1 MPRIITFTAPKGG
14 CGSTFVSASLCYM
27 FVQKSQRVLA
37 LDMCFE
43 RCTLDSALGFQND
56 YVYTL
61 KDVTD
66 GECTLKEAVCS
77 FDGVDFVRCGYE
89 KDCPDYEKIAD
100 VLKNSDYDFVIIDM
114 PSFDD
119 DIKEGVLS
127 FSDQLVLVTDTS
139 SVSQKMCDLYIK
151 DTYFENTLLVVNK
164 IIPSYIKMGIHM
176 TLDEIVDA
184 VGVSPIGLIEWSPC
198 VDIVLKNGTVSGLY
212 ESRLYC
218 AFSNIALRLMGE
230 RIPAMDITRVYDCFK
245 IKAEKKRVF

>member
-100 VLKNSDYDFVIIDM
+100 VLIDEASIS
-114 PSFDD
+114 PDS
-119 DIKEGVLS
+119 
-127 FSDQLVLVTDTS
+127 QVTQDNLIS
-139 SVSQKMCDLYIK
+139 EVKDMLDKLSQK
-151 DTYFENTLLVVNK
+151 ER
-164 IIPSYIKMGIHM
+164 
-176 TLDEIVDA
+176 
-184 VGVSPIGLIEWSPC
+184 
-198 VDIVLKNGTVSGLY
+198 DIVILRYGLNNDGQKKTLEEIGSIYNVSRERVRQIENRAICKLKKMCRNSKENIDLKNYLDQ
-212 ESRLYC
+212 
-218 AFSNIALRLMGE
+218 N
-230 RIPAMDITRVYDCFK
+230 
-245 IKAEKKRVF
+245 